1 MGKKQIYTKE
11 DQKAKNKVND
21 KRRNKKKIIVGFKK
35 LFIQRKRQKG
45 QNYSKVVNEKKI
57 KTPNSSVL
65 PNDGNFT
72 IIIEKKRIN
81 TLLLGNNSYNIKQNK
96 AKLSDIPK
104 NNNKKKHIFT
114 LINLNNTTKNE
125 SIQYK
130 KIENSNIKN
139 VLRNENNSRKD
150 IINININN
158 NNNSQIIQKI
168 DINKTQDSKKNE
180 KSHDKLFTNFTK
192 KNNSNNNIKSNFL
205 PKKGSTKEK
214 NNINCSFSTYTT
226 KSKNKIKSKTNVH
239 TKSHSDRGITLHNLE
254 EGSISEYNSIN
265 IDEEFETSE
274 IKESSE
280 EYESLGKLQL
290 KKQENDE
297 PIIIKKIE
305 SNLRDEN
312 IKLDDIKLMFKK
324 KNYEGL
330 DEYSFSYMTQ
340 SIFNHRIYKTSLKE
354 FRDLFFRCP
363 KCDQVFR
370 NFSLPGHIFQFHF
383 ETINEYLTDKEIAN
397 ASANLMNKE
406 FNKIQKSLEIYSN
419 LAIIFLNSNR
429 KGYSQCRNDALETIN
444 YIKNYNLE
452 KVLNKNI
459 DDARKYLETIL
470 PINKNKN
477 KNRQYRKR
485 IKKQK

>member
-226 KSKNKIKSKTNVH
+226 T
-239 TKSHSDRGITLHNLE
+239 
-254 EGSISEYNSIN
+254 
-265 IDEEFETSE
+265 
-274 IKESSE
+274 
-280 EYESLGKLQL
+280 
-290 KKQENDE
+290 
-297 PIIIKKIE
+297 
-305 SNLRDEN
+305 
-312 IKLDDIKLMFKK
+312 
-324 KNYEGL
+324 
-330 DEYSFSYMTQ
+330 
-340 SIFNHRIYKTSLKE
+340 
-354 FRDLFFRCP
+354 
-363 KCDQVFR
+363 
-370 NFSLPGHIFQFHF
+370 
-383 ETINEYLTDKEIAN
+383 
-397 ASANLMNKE
+397 
-406 FNKIQKSLEIYSN
+406 
-419 LAIIFLNSNR
+419 
-429 KGYSQCRNDALETIN
+429 
-444 YIKNYNLE
+444 
-452 KVLNKNI
+452 
-459 DDARKYLETIL
+459 
-470 PINKNKN
+470 
-477 KNRQYRKR
+477 
-485 IKKQK
+485 